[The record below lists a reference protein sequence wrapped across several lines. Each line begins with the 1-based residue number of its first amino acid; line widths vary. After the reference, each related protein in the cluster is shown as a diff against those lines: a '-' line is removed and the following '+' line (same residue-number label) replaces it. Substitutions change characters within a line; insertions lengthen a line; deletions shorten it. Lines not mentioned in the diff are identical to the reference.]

1 MIRPI
6 VEIIEDIK
14 QGKMVILVD
23 EENRE
28 NEGDLVLAAEFANSD
43 HINFMSKFGRGLIC
57 LTLTEEKCKIL
68 ELPLMVQENET
79 RLGTNFTVSIE
90 AAEGVTT
97 GISANDRATTIKAAI
112 HKNATSKSIVRPG
125 HIFPLIS
132 KKGGVLVRAGHTEA
146 GCDLA
151 HLAGLESASVICEIL
166 NEDGNMA
173 RLPDLIKFSEQ
184 HNIKIGTIADL
195 ESASVIC
202 EILNEDGNMARLP
215 DLIKFSEQHNIKI
228 GTIADLIEYRRKNEK
243 LIEKLIEKN
252 ILTPYGEMK
261 LILYKDKILEETHIA
276 LVKGEIQKDKETI
289 VRVHEPLSV
298 IDLLDIEDK
307 KHSWNALKAIKKI
320 SEDGGVLIFINH
332 NTNTNDLLNILKTE
346 NTLPL
351 KSSNDLRNYGI
362 GSQILVDL
370 GVRKMKLLSA
380 PRKMPSMI
388 GFGLEIT
395 GYLEN

>member
-57 LTLTEEKCKIL
+57 LTLTEEKCEML

-195 ESASVIC
+195 
-202 EILNEDGNMARLP
+202 
-215 DLIKFSEQHNIKI
+215 
-228 GTIADLIEYRRKNEK
+228 IEHRRKNEK

-261 LILYKDKILEETHIA
+261 LILYKDKILEESHIV

-332 NTNTNDLLNILKTE
+332 NTNTNDLLGILKTE
-346 NTLPL
+346 NTTPL
-351 KSSNDLRNYGI
+351 KSNNDLRNYGI

-370 GVRKMKLLSA
+370 GVKKMKLLST

-395 GYLEN
+395 GYIEN